1 MNWSLQGPHTDGLLH
16 RLSQTQLD
24 VTGYLPRACCSVNW
38 FHRVRLCLT
47 TGLAGEVALVSSVE
61 IDGQPWRASC
71 DVPQSATKQRHHLL
85 KATNHTSPACDGHLP
100 SRENRLL
107 RKMFNF
113 IFMRSSCGLR
123 TTSVPS
129 VHFGLSVRGSGLT
142 SSLGFT
148 ESLLSGK
155 SCPTWPQGG
164 AGVPKPC
171 RFLLSYNM
179 VFFSQLTWCYN
190 TTI

>member
-1 MNWSLQGPHTDGLLH
+1 MNWSLQGAHTDGLLH
-16 RLSQTQLD
+16 RLSQTQPD
-24 VTGYLPRACCSVNW
+24 VPGLSPSCMLLCELVPQGRAVTD
-38 FHRVRLCLT
+38 HRP
-47 TGLAGEVALVSSVE
+47 GEVALVSSVE
-61 IDGQPWRASC
+61 VDGQPWRASC
-71 DVPQSATKQRHHLL
+71 DLSQSATKQRHHLL
-85 KATNHTSPACDGHLP
+85 KTTKHTSPGCDGHLP

-113 IFMRSSCGLR
+113 IFMRSSSGLR
-123 TTSVPS
+123 TTSLPS

-171 RFLLSYNM
+171 CFLAQLC
-179 VFFSQLTWCYN
+179 FFSQLAWCYN